1 MKLHTLALVA
11 GLMMS
16 GGASATVN
24 LTNFSGTNLGL
35 FGAPELW
42 SEAFSVSNPGAFEHS
57 LTFAISENLYAGSG
71 VMDISLAMPLGNFT
85 LVFTNIDNLSAEIF
99 SGSTSYATF
108 SQVGDSDHLALPMGT
123 YFAAGN
129 YTLQIGGTAT
139 GSGSPAGFYNV
150 AAVTA
155 PVPEPETW
163 GMLLAGA
170 GLIGLRMRQRRRASR
185 QAAIG

>member
-24 LTNFSGTNLGL
+24 LNNFSGTNLGL

-42 SEAFSVSNPGAFEHS
+42 SEAFSVADLGEFEHS
-57 LTFAISENLYAGSG
+57 LAFTITENLYAGSG
-71 VMDISLAMPLGNFT
+71 IMDISLAMPSGNFT
-85 LVFTNIDNLSAEIF
+85 LVLTNIDNLSAEIF
-99 SGSTSYATF
+99 SGSASFATF
-108 SQVGDSDHLALPMGT
+108 SQVGDADHLALAAGT
-123 YFAAGN
+123 YFAAGD
-129 YTLQIGGTAT
+129 YTLKIGGSAT
-139 GSGSPAGFYNV
+139 GSGSPAGFYNI

-170 GLIGLRMRQRRRASR
+170 GLIGLRMRQRRHASR
-185 QAAIG
+185 QAAIS

>member
-1 MKLHTLALVA
+1 MKLQFLVLAA
-11 GLMMS
+11 GLVMS
-16 GGASATVN
+16 SGASATVN
-24 LTNFSGTNLGL
+24 LNNLDGTNLGL
-35 FGAPELW
+35 FGAPVLW
-42 SEAFSVSNPGAFEHS
+42 SEAFSVSDLGAFDHS
-57 LTFAISENLYAGSG
+57 LAFTITENLYAGSG

-108 SQVGDSDHLALPMGT
+108 SQVGDADHLALPTGT

-129 YTLQIGGTAT
+129 YTLKIGGTAT

-163 GMLLAGA
+163 GMLLAGI
-170 GLIGLRMRQRRRASR
+170 GLIGLRMRQRIRASR
-185 QAAIG
+185 QATLN

>member
-24 LTNFSGTNLGL
+24 LGNFSSTNLGL
-35 FGAPELW
+35 FGAPVLW
-42 SEAFSVSNPGAFEHS
+42 SEAFSVSDNGAFEHN
-57 LTFAISENLYAGSG
+57 LAFTITENLYAGSG
-71 VMDISLAMPLGNFT
+71 VMDISLALPMGNFT
-85 LVFTNIDNLSAEIF
+85 LTLTNIDNLSAEVW

-108 SQVGDSDHLALPMGT
+108 SQVGDSDHLALPAGT
-123 YFAAGN
+123 YFATGD
-129 YTLQIGGTAT
+129 YTLKVGGLAT

-163 GMLLAGA
+163 GMLLAGV
-170 GLIGLRMRQRRRASR
+170 GLIGLRMRQKRRTTQ
-185 QAAIG
+185 QATIS